1 MSVVVIIDC
10 GSSKTFRIDE
20 MVYEFCDTRVVQLAD
35 FALAD
40 HDDAIG
46 FIISGA
52 PILITE
58 VDTSP
63 YLQQLDWIKTTKRP
77 VFGICFGHQLIGLL
91 HGALS
96 SRMKEDR
103 DWQTIEILVDCP
115 LFDRLPNEIQMMED
129 HCEAISIPQNF
140 VHVGVSDACVNESM
154 MHKERPIF
162 GVQFHPEVSGNHGAI
177 VFENFVNICLKHGPV
192 PSE

>member
-1 MSVVVIIDC
+1 MSVIVIIDC

-20 MVYEFCDTRVVQLAD
+20 MVYEFYDTRVVQLAD
-35 FALAD
+35 FQLSD

-46 FIISGA
+46 FIVSGA

-63 YLQQLDWIKTTKRP
+63 YLKQLDWIKTSTRP
-77 VFGICFGHQLIGLL
+77 VLGICFGHQLIGLL
-91 HGALS
+91 HDALS
-96 SRMKEDR
+96 SRIKEDR

-129 HCEAISIPQNF
+129 HCEAISIPENF
-140 VHVGVSDACVNESM
+140 VHVAVSDACVNEGM
-154 MHKERPIF
+154 MHPEKPLY
-162 GVQFHPEVSGNHGAI
+162 GVQFHPEVSGNHGA
-177 VFENFVNICLKHGPV
+177 VLFENFVNICLNQQSV
-192 PSE
+192 PSQ